1 MELAFKNMM
10 DRLKNKGIKR
20 IILDNIIVVFLA
32 VMFIASTIATKD
44 FMTDF
49 NLTNLL
55 RQHAAPTIMALGM
68 LMVILTGGID
78 LSIGSIV
85 AVTNVVCA
93 LLIVKNEVNPLLA
106 IAAAIGIGLLCGMVS
121 GYLIAYRKVAPFIAT
136 LAMMSIASSF
146 SFILS
151 EGTNVA
157 IRNESWVRFGSMYL
171 FQRPGVLGLPIQAFV
186 MLVFIII
193 MFFVLNFTSYGRLV
207 TAIGSNEEAVRL
219 SGIRVSI
226 IKFSTYCISGVFSA
240 IGSILILTRS
250 AVGTGRIGS
259 GYELNA
265 IAAVVIGGASL
276 SGGRGT
282 VLKTVAGVFVLALIG
297 NIMNL
302 LNIPSYP
309 QDVIKGVIIII
320 AVLFQNAKSNDS

>member
-1 MELAFKNMM
+1 MKNYIFGNW
-10 DRLKNKGIKR
+10 NKKR
-20 IILDNIIVVFLA
+20 IKKSLLDNIIVLFFITL
-32 VMFIASTIATKD
+32 FIACIIATED
-44 FMTDF
+44 FLTDF

-55 RQHAAPTIMALGM
+55 RQYAAPTIMALGM
-68 LMVILTGGID
+68 LLVILTGGID

-93 LLIVKNEVNPLLA
+93 MMIVQSGLSPFLA
-106 IAAAIGIGLLCGMVS
+106 ILGALAVGLLSGIIS
-121 GYLIAYRKVAPFIAT
+121 GYLVAYQRVAPFIAT

-151 EGTNVA
+151 QGTNIA
-157 IRNESWVRFGSMYL
+157 IRHEGWVAFGKTYL
-171 FQRPGVLGLPIQAFV
+171 FQGPGVLGLPVQAGIMIIFV
-186 MLVFIII
+186 IILYLV
-193 MFFVLNFTSYGRLV
+193 LKFTSYGRLV

-219 SGIRVSI
+219 SGVRVNA
-226 IKFSTYCISGVFSA
+226 IKFSVYCISGVCAA

-250 AVGTGRIGS
+250 CVGTGRIGS
-259 GYELNA
+259 GYELDA
-265 IAAVVIGGASL
+265 IAACVIGGASL

-309 QDVIKGVIIII
+309 QDVIKGVIIIA
-320 AVLFQNAKSNDS
+320 AVLFQNSKK

>member
-1 MELAFKNMM
+1 MKQLSKWNY
-10 DRLKNKGIKR
+10 RRVKQSVLN
-20 IILDNIIVVFLA
+20 NIIVLFFIVL
-32 VMFIASTIATKD
+32 FIACIIATND
-44 FMTDF
+44 FLTDF

-55 RQHAAPTIMALGM
+55 RQYSAPTIMALGM
-68 LMVILTGGID
+68 LLVILTGGID

-93 LLIVKNEVNPLLA
+93 MLIVQSEAEPILA
-106 IAAAIGIGLLCGMVS
+106 VMASIGVGLLSGIIS
-121 GYLIAYRKVAPFIAT
+121 GYLIAYQRVAPFIAT

-151 EGTNVA
+151 QGTNIA
-157 IRNESWVRFGSMYL
+157 IRHEGWVKFGNTYL
-171 FQRPGVLGLPIQAFV
+171 FQGPGVLGLPVQAGIMIVFV
-186 MLVFIII
+186 IILFLI
-193 MFFVLNFTSYGRLV
+193 LKFTSYGRLV

-219 SGIRVSI
+219 SGVRVNA
-226 IKFSTYCISGVFSA
+226 IKFSVYCVSGICA
-240 IGSILILTRS
+240 ALGSVLILTRS
-250 AVGTGRIGS
+250 CVGTGRIGS

-265 IAAVVIGGASL
+265 IAACVIGGASL
-276 SGGRGT
+276 AGGRGT

-320 AVLFQNAKSNDS
+320 AVLFQNSKSNK

>member
-1 MELAFKNMM
+1 MGL
-10 DRLKNKGIKR
+10 LNKMRGVDKKFIKQS
-20 IILDNIIVVFLA
+20 ILNNIIIVFL
-32 VMFIASTIATKD
+32 VILFIACIFATED
-44 FMTDF
+44 FLTDF

-55 RQHAAPTIMALGM
+55 RQYAAPTIMALGM

-93 LLIVKNEVNPLLA
+93 IMIVQNELPLSVA
-106 IAAAIGIGLLCGMVS
+106 ILTAVGVGLLSGMIS
-121 GYLIAYRKVAPFIAT
+121 GYLIAYQRVAPFIAT

-151 EGTNVA
+151 EGTNIA
-157 IRNESWVRFGSMYL
+157 IRHEIWVKFGKTYL
-171 FQRPGVLGLPIQAFV
+171 FQAPGVLGLPVQAAI
-186 MLVFIII
+186 MILFIII
-193 MFFVLNFTSYGRLV
+193 LFLILKFTSYGRLV

-219 SGIRVSI
+219 SGIRVNAV
-226 IKFSTYCISGVFSA
+226 KFSAYCISGVFAA

-250 AVGTGRIGS
+250 CVGTGRIGG
-259 GYELNA
+259 GYELDA
-265 IAAVVIGGASL
+265 IAACVIGGASL

-309 QDVIKGVIIII
+309 QDVIKGVIIIA
-320 AVLFQNAKSNDS
+320 AVLFQNSKK

>member
-1 MELAFKNMM
+1 MRSAANA
-10 DRLKNKGIKR
+10 DNLKKSGINLKR
-20 IILDNIIVVFLA
+20 IFFDNIIVVFFIVL
-32 VMFIASTIATKD
+32 FIACVFATKD
-44 FMTDF
+44 FLTDF

-55 RQHAAPTIMALGM
+55 RQYAAPTVMALGM
-68 LMVILTGGID
+68 LLVILTGGID

-93 LLIVKNEVNPLLA
+93 MLIVQSGVKPVFA
-106 IAAAIGIGLLCGMVS
+106 ITIAIGVGLLCGIIS

-151 EGTNVA
+151 EGTNIA
-157 IRNESWVRFGSMYL
+157 IRNDAWVEFGKKYL
-171 FQRPGVLGLPIQAFV
+171 FQGPGVLGLPIQAAIMIV
-186 MLVFIII
+186 LVFIIYLMI
-193 MFFVLNFTSYGRLV
+193 KYTSFGRLV

-219 SGIRVSI
+219 SGIRVNV
-226 IKFSTYCISGVFSA
+226 IKFAVYCISGVFA
-240 IGSILILTRS
+240 AVGSILILTRS
-250 AVGTGRIGS
+250 CVGTGRIGS

-265 IAAVVIGGASL
+265 IAACVIGGASL
-276 SGGRGT
+276 AGGRGT

-309 QDVIKGVIIII
+309 QDVIKGGIIII
-320 AVLFQNAKSNDS
+320 AVLFQNSKK

>member
-1 MELAFKNMM
+1 MRLALNNQIIK
-10 DRLKNKGIKR
+10 LKNKGVKR
-20 IILDNIIVVFLA
+20 VIIDNIIIVFL
-32 VMFIASTIATKD
+32 VLMFIASTIATKD
-44 FMTDF
+44 FLTDF

-55 RQHAAPTIMALGM
+55 RQYAAPTIMALGM
-68 LMVILTGGID
+68 LMVIITGGID

-85 AVTNVVCA
+85 AVSNVVCA
-93 LLIVKNEVNPLLA
+93 LLIVKYELNPIFSIVVALSV
-106 IAAAIGIGLLCGMVS
+106 GLLCGMIS

-146 SFILS
+146 SFIFS
-151 EGTNVA
+151 EGTNIA
-157 IRNESWVRFGSMYL
+157 IRNEAWVGFGSTYL
-171 FQRPGVLGLPIQAFV
+171 FQAPGILGLPVQAAIMIIFV
-186 MLVFIII
+186 IL
-193 MFFVLNFTSYGRLV
+193 MFFVLNFTSYGRLA

-219 SGIRVSI
+219 SGVRVNA
-226 IKFSTYCISGVFSA
+226 IKFSVYCISGVLA
-240 IGSILILTRS
+240 ALGSILILTRS

-265 IAAVVIGGASL
+265 IAACVIGGASL

-320 AVLFQNAKSNDS
+320 AVLFQNSKNSD

>member
-1 MELAFKNMM
+1 MGVSSTRKWRVKN
-10 DRLKNKGIKR
+10 IKQKL
-20 IILDNIIVVFLA
+20 LDNIIIVFL
-32 VMFIASTIATKD
+32 VVLFIACIIATED
-44 FMTDF
+44 FLTDF

-55 RQHAAPTIMALGM
+55 RQYAAPTIMALGM
-68 LMVILTGGID
+68 LLVILTGGID

-93 LLIVKNEVNPLLA
+93 MLIVQSEMNPFVA
-106 IAAAIGIGLLCGMVS
+106 ILAAIGIGLLSGAIS
-121 GYLIAYRKVAPFIAT
+121 GYLVAYRKVAPFIAT

-151 EGTNVA
+151 EGTNIA
-157 IRNESWVRFGSMYL
+157 IRHEAWVQFGKTYL
-171 FQRPGVLGLPIQAFV
+171 FQGPGVLGLPTQAAVMIVFV
-186 MLVFIII
+186 ILLF
-193 MFFVLNFTSYGRLV
+193 LALRFTSYGRLV

-219 SGIRVSI
+219 SGVRVNAV
-226 IKFSTYCISGVFSA
+226 KFSVYCISGIFAA

-250 AVGTGRIGS
+250 CVGTGRIGD
-259 GYELNA
+259 GYELDA
-265 IAAVVIGGASL
+265 IAACVIGGASL
-276 SGGRGT
+276 AGGKGT

-320 AVLFQNAKSNDS
+320 AVLFQNAKK

>member
-1 MELAFKNMM
+1 MKFYRKYNWSP
-10 DRLKNKGIKR
+10 KHIKQ
-20 IILDNIIVVFLA
+20 LLLENIIIVFL
-32 VMFIASTIATKD
+32 VVLFIACIIATED
-44 FMTDF
+44 FLTDF

-55 RQHAAPTIMALGM
+55 RQYAAPTIMALGM
-68 LMVILTGGID
+68 LIVILTGGID

-93 LLIVKNEVNPLLA
+93 MIIVHNEIDPILSILA
-106 IAAAIGIGLLCGMVS
+106 TIGVGLLSGAIS

-146 SFILS
+146 SFIFS
-151 EGTNVA
+151 EGSNIA
-157 IRNESWVRFGSMYL
+157 IRNTDWVNFGKLYL
-171 FQRPGVLGLPIQAFV
+171 FQGPGILGLPVQAFI
-186 MLVFIII
+186 MIVFVIIL
-193 MFFVLNFTSYGRLV
+193 FFVLRFTSYGRLV

-219 SGIRVSI
+219 SGVRVNA
-226 IKFSTYCISGVFSA
+226 IKFSVYCISGAFAA

-250 AVGTGRIGS
+250 CVGTGRIGG

-265 IAAVVIGGASL
+265 IAACVIGGASL
-276 SGGRGT
+276 SGGKGT
-282 VLKTVAGVFVLALIG
+282 VLKAVAGVFVLALIG

-320 AVLFQNAKSNDS
+320 AVLFQDSKK